1 MYSVCE
7 DNDLRPAYLHNR
19 KHTKAT
25 RVHQYY
31 NAPYGVMYIPFNTLR
46 PWENGRHIA
55 DNSFKCISNEHVWIL
70 FLKVQLTICQFASV
84 GSDNC
89 WTLNRRQAIISTNKT
104 ITRHTA
110 QTMMAWSTDAYLR
123 HLASM
128 SLCIFSKLPSWW
140 NNGYGYLVM
149 IIA

>member
-31 NAPYGVMYIPFNTLR
+31 NAPYSFMYIPFNTLR
-46 PWENGRHIA
+46 AWENGRHIA
-55 DNSFKCISNEHVWIL
+55 DDNFKCIFNEHVWISIEFHRLL
-70 FLKVQLTICQFASV
+70 FLKVQLTICQLAGW

-128 SLCIFSKLPSWW
+128 SLCIFSKLPS
-140 NNGYGYLVM
+140 
-149 IIA
+149 